1 MFSRNWEDWALMMPL
16 ALVPV
21 VALSFGEA
29 RTPSFATDAIAAE
42 QNKAQYVMT
51 VTAKRL
57 PAECKGVA
65 EKDLSAECLA
75 LIDGTTV
82 TMRKND

>member
-1 MFSRNWEDWALMMPL
+1 MFSRNWEDWALLMPL

-29 RTPSFATDAIAAE
+29 RTPSFTTEAIAAE
-42 QNKAQYVMT
+42 KNKAQYVMT

-57 PAECKGVA
+57 PTECKGVA
-65 EKDLSAECLA
+65 EKDLTAECLA

>member
-16 ALVPV
+16 AIVPV

-51 VTAKRL
+51 VTGKRL

-65 EKDLSAECLA
+65 ETNLSAHCLA
-75 LIDGTTV
+75 LMNGTTV

>member
-42 QNKAQYVMT
+42 QSKAHYVMT
-51 VTAKRL
+51 VTGKRL

-65 EKDLSAECLA
+65 ERDLSTHCVA